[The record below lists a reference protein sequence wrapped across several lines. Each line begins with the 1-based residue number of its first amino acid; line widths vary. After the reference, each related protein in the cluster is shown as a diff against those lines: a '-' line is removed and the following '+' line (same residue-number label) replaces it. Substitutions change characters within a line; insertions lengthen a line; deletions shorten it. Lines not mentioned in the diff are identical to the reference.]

1 MQIFIENKNMTERQY
16 HLHFMCGVYGVE
28 MLLFSLNQL
37 DFKYLSIYVICF
49 LKNGK
54 LLIG

>member
-49 LKNGK
+49 FKNGK